1 MPLREDLL
9 EPIAG
14 DNPSGAD
21 LYYDRVFDQIKEART
36 EEEDNIP
43 AGDWGRAAK
52 KADHVLVIKLAG
64 ETLAKRTKDLRLAG
78 WLIESQFKREGFG
91 VLVPCLDLLRGL
103 EEQFWPTLYPEI
115 EDDGNLDL
123 RVTAIES
130 VTNRMGLALRKAP
143 ITKSGLSVEI
153 YREART
159 LGYETPDMSSE
170 KMSARQDAIA
180 QGKLTAE
187 DFDKAFAGTP
197 KIFYVDALAA
207 LETAQERIE
216 ELDRFQEE
224 KYGDDYPSTSK
235 FRTALG
241 EVKQVVGLLLN
252 ERRKTEPDVGEVE
265 EELAEEEVVEAP
277 VGIDES
283 VAASASEAKPRKKSG
298 GVALE
303 LATPEDAYAAVLR
316 AAEFLLESSP
326 NSPAPYL
333 ICAGMRLAET
343 RAQGASPEVGFAVGP
358 SSETRQKLRALAV
371 ECNWND
377 LLKAALP
384 VMAEPCGRA
393 WLDLQRYIWRAAREM
408 GAWPLADAVV
418 STVRSTLA
426 ARPELRHW
434 TLEDDTATAN
444 PETQAWLDA
453 EVVPPVVEAGSAQ
466 VEQPAYAAPVVDE
479 AGDSDAESAVAS
491 VHQMAL
497 ELLRG
502 GRAGDA
508 IAMMVRDAETQSSG
522 RLRFRRRLQMA
533 QMCVSAGHEDVAF
546 AVLDDLTQ
554 EIDKR
559 QLETWEGS
567 ELLGPPLALLLKCLN
582 GKGDAS
588 GRREAVFTKL
598 CRIDPNAAMTAR

>member
-14 DNPSGAD
+14 ENPSGAN
-21 LYYDRVFDQIKEART
+21 LYYDKVFDQIKEART

-78 WLIESQFKREGFG
+78 WLIESQFKREGFS
-91 VLVPCLDLLRGL
+91 VLVPCLELLRGL

-115 EDDGNLDL
+115 EEDGNLDL

-130 VTNRMGLALRKAP
+130 VTNRLGLALRKAP

-180 QGKLTAE
+180 QGKVTAE

-197 KIFYVDALAA
+197 KIFYVDTLAA
-207 LETAQERIE
+207 LDAAQERIE
-216 ELDRFQEE
+216 DLDRFQEE

-235 FRTALG
+235 FRTALA

-252 ERRKTEPDVGEVE
+252 ERRKTEPDAGEVE
-265 EELAEEEVVEAP
+265 EQAEEEVVEETATEVVEDVAGE
-277 VGIDES
+277 VG
-283 VAASASEAKPRKKSG
+283 AKPRKKSG
-298 GVALE
+298 GAALE
-303 LATPEDAYAAVLR
+303 LTTPEDAYAAVLR
-316 AAEFLLESSP
+316 AAEFLLENSP
-326 NSPAPYL
+326 QSPAPYL

-343 RAQGASPEVGFAVGP
+343 RAQGASPEAGFAVGP

-371 ECNWND
+371 ECEWRG
-377 LLKAALP
+377 LLQAALP

-408 GAWPLADAVV
+408 GAWPLAEAVV
-418 STVRSTLA
+418 STVRVTLA
-426 ARPELRHW
+426 ERPELRHW

-453 EVVPPVVEAGSAQ
+453 EVVPPVVEAASAAP
-466 VEQPAYAAPVVDE
+466 EQPAYAAPVADE

-491 VHQMAL
+491 VHETAL

-502 GRAGDA
+502 GRPGDA
-508 IAMMVRDAETQSSG
+508 IAMMVRDAEKQSSG
-522 RLRFRRRLQMA
+522 RMRFRRRLQMA
-533 QMCVSAGHEDVAF
+533 QMCVSAGYEDVAF